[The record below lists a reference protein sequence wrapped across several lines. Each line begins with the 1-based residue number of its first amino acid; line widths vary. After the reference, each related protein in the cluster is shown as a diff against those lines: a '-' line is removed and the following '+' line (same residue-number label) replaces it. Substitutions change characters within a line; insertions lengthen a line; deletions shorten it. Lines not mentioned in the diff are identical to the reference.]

1 LSAVPSADTDTVT
14 TSPSRRAAPLPP
26 DERRAAI
33 VRAVLPL
40 MVDHGVGITTR
51 ELARAAGVSEGT
63 LFNVFTDKDELIG
76 AVVDAVLDLAPFERA
91 IGSIDPTGTFIDKLV
106 AATEIIQRR
115 VVDIWKLVSQLDP
128 HRQSKL
134 SKGPFPDSPALIA
147 LFAIRADRLR
157 QSPADAARLLR
168 ALALSLSH
176 PHMVDTPRPADE
188 IVDLFLNGAMR

>member
-1 LSAVPSADTDTVT
+1 MVVVPSAVT
-14 TSPSRRAAPLPP
+14 PSRRAAPLPP

-40 MVDHGVGITTR
+40 MIDHGVGITTR
-51 ELARAAGVSEGT
+51 ELAKVAGVSEGT
-63 LFNVFTDKDELIG
+63 LFNAFSDKDELVS
-76 AVVDAVLDLAPFERA
+76 AVVDAALAQEPFERA
-91 IGSIDPTGTFIDKLV
+91 IDEIDPTASFVDRLV

-128 HRQSKL
+128 HRQPMPP
-134 SKGPFPDSPALIA
+134 KGPFPDSPALIA
-147 LFAIRADRLR
+147 LLATEADRLR
-157 QSPADAARLLR
+157 TTPADAARLLR

-176 PHMVDTPRPADE
+176 PHLVETPRPAGE